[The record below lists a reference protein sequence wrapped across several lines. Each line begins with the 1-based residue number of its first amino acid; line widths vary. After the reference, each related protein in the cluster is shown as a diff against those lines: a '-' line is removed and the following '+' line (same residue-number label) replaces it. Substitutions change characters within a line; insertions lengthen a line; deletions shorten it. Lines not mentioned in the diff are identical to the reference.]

1 MNRLLRLL
9 WLALRSRAVQRCS
22 ALGPCR
28 TRLRV
33 WPNDLDLFLHVNNGV
48 YFSLCDLGRVD
59 LMLRS
64 GSLGVVSGRR
74 RIFMVAAETIQLHRP
89 LGVFQ
94 RFDIHTRVIG
104 WDEKAF
110 FVEHRFSV
118 ASGAV
123 GAGDASRD
131 ETVALCAVEG
141 RVFDRK
147 LGLIRPGDILE
158 RLDIT
163 GPSPPLPEWVQRWTD
178 DQRALRETIRA
189 EADLRRG
196 DRRIRGRAPAEPQD
210 HVR

>member
-9 WLALRSRAVQRCS
+9 WLALRSRWAARCS
-22 ALGPCR
+22 VLGPCR

-33 WPNDLDLFLHVNNGV
+33 WPNDLDIFLHVNNGV
-48 YFSLCDLGRVD
+48 YFSLCDLARVD

-74 RIFMVAAETIQLHRP
+74 RVFLVAAETIQLHRP

-118 ASGAV
+118 PSRTSD
-123 GAGDASRD
+123 AGGASRD
-131 ETVALCAVEG
+131 DTVALCVVEG

-147 LGLIRPGDILE
+147 LGQIRPADILKL
-158 RLDIT
+158 LDIA
-163 GPSPPLPEWVQRWTD
+163 GESPPLPQWVQRWKD
-178 DQRALRETIRA
+178 DQRTLRETIRA
-189 EADLRRG
+189 EADATRG
-196 DRRIRGRAPAEPQD
+196 DPPIRRRAAAE
-210 HVR
+210 R